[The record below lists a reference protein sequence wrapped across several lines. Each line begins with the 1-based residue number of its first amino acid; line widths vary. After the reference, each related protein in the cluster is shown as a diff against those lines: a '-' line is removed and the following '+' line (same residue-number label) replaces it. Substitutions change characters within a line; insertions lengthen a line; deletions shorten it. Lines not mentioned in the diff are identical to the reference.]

1 MQTERADAAEKRAEA
16 AEQRALAAERTVL
29 RNAKKLEGWRSK
41 NSAGRKAVRRAK
53 EGMFTQTMGI
63 RKDGTVDRLY
73 TVQVAGGREGK
84 RKAIDEQWVKQ
95 SGALRGR
102 KGNIGGLEYTMS
114 ELIAS
119 HREIQE
125 EG

>member
-1 MQTERADAAEKRAEA
+1 
-16 AEQRALAAERTVL
+16 
-29 RNAKKLEGWRSK
+29 
-41 NSAGRKAVRRAK
+41 
-53 EGMFTQTMGI
+53 MFTQTMGI

-114 ELIAS
+114 ELIAA

-125 EG
+125 EWLGSRATLAERRSDDAHRRAQEVRVLLPASTKSR